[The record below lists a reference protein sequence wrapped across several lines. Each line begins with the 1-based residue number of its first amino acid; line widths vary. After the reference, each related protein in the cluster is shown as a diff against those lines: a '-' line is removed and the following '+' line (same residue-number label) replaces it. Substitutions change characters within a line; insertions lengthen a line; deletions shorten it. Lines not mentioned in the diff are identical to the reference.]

1 MAGASGEVLSDRFF
15 EEPKSADAFA
25 RFWDT
30 READMAPSKED
41 FTYSFTAPSSPTPTL
56 EESEASEKLG
66 SEKLLEHKTK
76 E

>member
-15 EEPKSADAFA
+15 EEPKSAHAFA
-25 RFWDT
+25 RFWDI

-41 FTYSFTAPSSPTPTL
+41 FTYSFTSPSSPTPTL
-56 EESEASEKLG
+56 EESEASEKL
-66 SEKLLEHKTK
+66 LEHKTK